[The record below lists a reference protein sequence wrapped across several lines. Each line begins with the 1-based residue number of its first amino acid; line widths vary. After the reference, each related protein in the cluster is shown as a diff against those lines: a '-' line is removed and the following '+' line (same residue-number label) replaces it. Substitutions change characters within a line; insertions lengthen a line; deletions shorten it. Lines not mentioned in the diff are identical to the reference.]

1 MLLFARARHTLQGMK
16 LPEPNVKKAPSRRRS
31 PALKAVAKHSK
42 PRKGAGA
49 ANPFPFPL
57 DRVDAAQAAPTATPQ
72 QARALDMAAGLRLE
86 ARGLFWSGWRLT
98 HISEHLKIPR
108 TTLYGWHK
116 ADGWDEAAPTQRVEG
131 TIEARL
137 IKLINKEKK
146 TGEDCREIDL
156 LGRQIE
162 RLARIHK
169 YEKSGRESDLNPN
182 IDARN
187 AGPKKKPTKNFLSPE
202 DVQKLKEAFLASL
215 YDYQHVWWDNIGERV
230 RQILKSRQIGATW
243 YFAREALIDALE
255 TGRNQIFLSASR
267 SQAYVFRHYITAFV
281 KEVTGVTL
289 TGDPITLA
297 NGATLYF
304 LGTNSKT
311 AQSYHGNL
319 YFDEYFW
326 TNNFTELNN
335 VASGMSSH
343 KKWHLTYFST
353 PSSIQHQAHALWDG
367 SHMQDR
373 NIKIDIS
380 HAALAD
386 GARGADGIWRHIVT
400 VEDAE
405 RGGCDLFDIAEL
417 KRTKAEDVFNNLYMC
432 HFIDDALAVFPLSVL
447 QRCMVDSWDAWR
459 KDFKAFAQRPFGHKR
474 VWAGYDPSLNGDKAA
489 LVVLAPPEK
498 PGGKFRILYKQ
509 QLHGVDFEVQAAT
522 IKKVCDS
529 YNVEKMT
536 IDNNGMGYGVYELV
550 KKFFPAVRGIRY
562 TPESKTMLVLKAQA
576 VMRAGRLE
584 FDAGDKDLAAA
595 FMAVKREM
603 TASGRSVTYTAG
615 RSSETGHGDLA
626 WATMHALS
634 HEPLEEGT
642 GLATTQTKSFFEV
655 SE

>member
-1 MLLFARARHTLQGMK
+1 MK
-16 LPEPNVKKAPSRRRS
+16 LAPPKQSKAKSRRAS

-42 PRKGAGA
+42 PRRTQTAE
-49 ANPFPFPL
+49 NPFPFPL
-57 DRVDAAQAAPTATPQ
+57 VDAEQSAPKATPQ
-72 QARALDMAAGLRLE
+72 QARALDMVAGVRLE

-98 HISEHLKIPR
+98 HIAEHLKIPR

-116 ADGWDEAAPTQRVEG
+116 ADGWDDTRPTQRVEG

-137 IKLINKEKK
+137 IKLINKDKK
-146 TGEDCREIDL
+146 NGQDEREIDL
-156 LGRQIE
+156 LTRQME
-162 RLARIHK
+162 RLARINK
-169 YEKSGRESDLNPN
+169 YEQTGKEADLNPK

-187 AGPKKKPTKNFLSPE
+187 AGPKKKPERNYLSPE
-202 DVQKLKEAFLASL
+202 DIQKLKDAFLGSL
-215 YDYQHVWWDNIGERV
+215 YGHQHTWWNNIGERT

-267 SQAYVFRHYITAFV
+267 SQAYVFRHYIVAFV
-281 KEVTGVTL
+281 KEVLGKTL
-289 TGDPITLA
+289 TGEPIVLA

-353 PSSIQHQAHALWDG
+353 PSSIQHQAYALWDG
-367 SHMQDR
+367 SHVGDR
-373 NIKIDIS
+373 KLKIDIT
-380 HAALAD
+380 HAALVN

-405 RGGCDLFDIAEL
+405 RGGCDLFDIASL
-417 KRTKAEDVFNNLYMC
+417 KLTKSEDVYNNLYMC
-432 HFIDDALAVFPLSVL
+432 QFIDDAQAVFPLAVL

-459 KDFKAFAQRPFGHKR
+459 KDFKPFAQRPFAYKR
-474 VWAGYDPSLNGDKAA
+474 VWVGYDPSLTGDKAA
-489 LVVLAPPEK
+489 LVVVSPPENVL
-498 PGGKFRILYKQ
+498 GKFRILYKL
-509 QLHGVDFEVQAAT
+509 QLHGVDFEAQAAA
-522 IKKVCDS
+522 IKRVCDT

-536 IDNNGMGYGVYELV
+536 IDTTGLGNGVYQLV
-550 KKFFPAVRGIRY
+550 RKFFPSVRGLHY
-562 TPESKTMLVLKAQA
+562 SLEAKTMLVLKAQA

-584 FDAGDKDLAAA
+584 FDAGEKDLAAA
-595 FMAVKREM
+595 FMAVKREL
-603 TASGRSVTYTAG
+603 TASGKSVTYTAG
-615 RSSETGHGDLA
+615 RNSETGHGDLA
-626 WATMHALS
+626 WACMHALS
-634 HEPLEEGT
+634 HEPLEQGT
-642 GLATTQTKSFFEV
+642 GLATKRTKSFIEV
-655 SE
+655 SQ